1 MKYTNVTKATMQ
13 TDIKYMLNF
22 YLSKRCLDSVP
33 CASEAKT
40 QRRQAVVEN
49 HRKVL
54 LLLKRHGVE
63 GSRLGYIE
71 AALKLA
77 KLNRACL

>member
-1 MKYTNVTKATMQ
+1 MF
-13 TDIKYMLNF
+13 NF
-22 YLSKRCLDSVP
+22 YLGKPVLDNVP
-33 CASEAKT
+33 RASEAKT
-40 QRRQAVVEN
+40 QRQRAVVEN

-63 GSRLGYIE
+63 GSQLGYIE

-77 KLNRACL
+77 KFNRACL